1 MYYNRLLYFL
11 LGLMLVNLSSF
22 AQSKDSADVAS
33 PKSIFLGVGFQ
44 YISNL
49 TYAGRSDIESV
60 PILLPTL
67 TLVKKNGFFL
77 GAAGYLNAINERFS
91 PDGLSITPG
100 YVFSLG
106 KNKKAGGVVS
116 VTKYFFKD
124 SSQII
129 LGSFNAT
136 TDFQFYYTLSFAKI
150 SISTIYQFGKMSND
164 LINSLD
170 ISKEIS
176 LTKGK
181 NLTIS
186 PIFSLMAG
194 TQSFSE
200 TYYING
206 SRQRR
211 IITNPPSNNNPIGGI
226 FPGGGGTGQP
236 QETIVNEPYT
246 TEMQKEVK
254 KYNALSLSLS
264 VPLVYKRDK
273 FQVNLT
279 PYLIKPFNAVDSDAA
294 NLFLFTTGFSYIF

>member
-1 MYYNRLLYFL
+1 MHHYRLKYFL
-11 LGLMLVNLSSF
+11 LGLMLINLSSF
-22 AQSKDSADVAS
+22 AQVKDSTVFSS
-33 PKSIFLGVGFQ
+33 PKDIFLGVGLQ

-67 TLVKKNGFFL
+67 TLVKKNGLFI
-77 GAAGYLNAINERFS
+77 GAAGYLNAVKDQFS
-91 PDGLSITPG
+91 ADGLSITPG

-106 KNKKAGGVVS
+106 KNKKAGGVIS

-136 TDFQFYYTLSFAKI
+136 TDFQFYYTLPIAKI
-150 SISTIYQFGKMSND
+150 SLSTIYQFGKMSND

-181 NLTIS
+181 SLIIS
-186 PIFSLMAG
+186 PVFSLMAG

-200 TYYING
+200 TYYVNG
-206 SRQRR
+206 SRQRKF
-211 IITNPPSNNNPIGGI
+211 ITNPPSSSNPIGGI
-226 FPGGGGTGQP
+226 FPGGGSGQP

-264 VPLVYKRDK
+264 VPLVYKKDK

-279 PYLIKPFNAVDSDAA
+279 PYLIKPFNAVDS
-294 NLFLFTTGFSYIF
+294 NLTHLFLFTTGFSYIF